1 MDEKK
6 VHTEFVGETSWTTAT
21 WKTEKD
27 MLSGCEDERGRKIN
41 KNMSN
46 GEYRY
51 LQY

>member
-1 MDEKK
+1 
-6 VHTEFVGETSWTTAT
+6 
-21 WKTEKD
+21 

-51 LQY
+51 LQYWIIESPVLQPETQITG